1 MLWLYKGLENSEIIF
16 VTFENNLVF
25 REKILKNEKK
35 NNALNLKTVLYL
47 KMDKKERKKD
57 LIHDSKTLYLLIKK
71 PWLDN

>member
-57 LIHDSKTLYLLIKK
+57 LIHDLKLFTC
-71 PWLDN
+71 

>member
-25 REKILKNEKK
+25 REKIFKNEKK

-47 KMDKKERKKD
+47 KMGKKERKKD
-57 LIHDSKTLYLLIKK
+57 LIHDLKLFTC
-71 PWLDN
+71 

>member
-47 KMDKKERKKD
+47 KMDKKERKKR
-57 LIHDSKTLYLLIKK
+57 SYT
-71 PWLDN
+71 